1 MPYINEFISDLKNIY
16 NYEVPK
22 ELEIFLLNSY
32 YEVDTTFDSSNPEIF
47 VRRGAF
53 YDVISHIFHGNSEDE
68 RKQIY
73 HSQLKLFERHKRAV
87 EVLKELELDY
97 LLKQEDPVSE
107 LRYLQGWLDK
117 INDKFPI
124 ESLDKLPF

>member
-32 YEVDTTFDSSNPEIF
+32 YEIDTNFDSSNPEIF
-47 VRRGAF
+47 VRRQAF
-53 YDVISHIFHGNSEDE
+53 YDVISHIFHGIFEDE
-68 RKQIY
+68 LIQIY
-73 HSQLKLFERHKRAV
+73 QSQLKLFEEHKRAV

-97 LLKQEDPVSE
+97 LLKEEYPVSV
-107 LRYLQGWLDK
+107 LRTLQGWMDK
-117 INDKFPI
+117 NNA
-124 ESLDKLPF
+124 KLPSESINKFSF